1 MNAIN
6 IGRKRYYGVFKRN
19 LLILLIVF
27 FAAGAARAQYDA
39 AFSHYWALQ
48 PYYNP
53 AAVGK
58 DAKINIA
65 AAYAMNFV
73 GFTHSPKTMYV
84 AADMPFMFLNAQ
96 HGVGLGLVNDQI
108 GLFKHQNFHLQYSAG
123 IRLGGGTLR
132 VGAKVG
138 LITENFDGSKLDLEN
153 SADPVFV
160 KSSATG
166 HGLDIDVGLYY
177 KQKSWYAG
185 LSAMHVT
192 APRVELGELN
202 EIDIGG
208 SYYLTGGCDIKMNN
222 QMFTLHPSM
231 ILRTDLAAYRGD
243 VTCRV
248 EYSDGNR
255 KLEAGLSYSPGT
267 SVTLLL
273 GGDLHGLNIGYSY
286 EAYTSALSP
295 GNGSHELCIGYK
307 IDRNLVKRGRNK
319 HKSVRL
325 L

>member
-1 MNAIN
+1 M
-6 IGRKRYYGVFKRN
+6 VF
-19 LLILLIVF
+19 V
-27 FAAGAARAQYDA
+27 AAGAARAQYDA
-39 AFSHYWALQ
+39 AFSHYWSLQ

-84 AADMPFMFLNAQ
+84 GADMPFMFLNGQ

-108 GLFKHQNFHLQYSAG
+108 GLFKHQNIHLQYSAG

-132 VGAKVG
+132 IGAKLG
-138 LITENFDGSKLDLEN
+138 LISENFDGSKLDLEN
-153 SADPVFV
+153 SADEAFV
-160 KSSATG
+160 KSSTTG

-177 KQKSWYAG
+177 KQQNWYAG
-185 LSAMHVT
+185 LSAMHINS
-192 APRVELGELN
+192 PRVELGERN

-208 SYYLTGGCDIKMNN
+208 SFYFTSGCNIRLNN
-222 QMFTLHPSM
+222 PLFTVHPSM
-231 ILRTDLAAYRGD
+231 IVRTDFAAYRGD
-243 VTCRV
+243 ATCRI
-248 EYSDGNR
+248 EYNDDNR
-255 KLEAGLSYSPGT
+255 KLEAGISYSPGT
-267 SVTLLL
+267 SVTILV

-286 EAYTSALSP
+286 ETYTKALNL
-295 GNGSHELCIGYK
+295 GNGSHEICLGYK
-307 IDRNLVKRGRNK
+307 IDRSLVKKGRNK